1 MMVDESNEYVLR
13 LKLIITVKTL
23 CDYDDSN
30 RKMSNKKLNKKT
42 QRNRNRQ
49 TFSQKSKR
57 KLIQVLTQTLCSTFI
72 KINR

>member
-30 RKMSNKKLNKKT
+30 R
-42 QRNRNRQ
+42 
-49 TFSQKSKR
+49 
-57 KLIQVLTQTLCSTFI
+57 
-72 KINR
+72 